1 MTEATVVIEDENDA
15 ENPDSKKTISS
26 KRCHVRFEGS
36 IQDAPEKKL
45 KIKGEK
51 VGKEKKKKL
60 KERREGFR
68 KSPRLKEKSKKSFL
82 HRKPKETK
90 INALLKGEQIIKEVK
105 IWKD

>member
-15 ENPDSKKTISS
+15 ENPDSKKKISS

-68 KSPRLKEKSKKSFL
+68 KSPRSDSRKSPRKVSFTENP
-82 HRKPKETK
+82 RKPNGTVRRDPGYP
-90 INALLKGEQIIKEVK
+90 L
-105 IWKD
+105 